1 MKKKRAKNVAMVSEL
16 KAGLSG
22 YLAQVKKGTPVIIT
36 ERGVTIAKIIPI
48 PAPENDIEERT
59 RELERQGRIT
69 VNGDG
74 RIPPEFWTLPR
85 PKDPE
90 GLVLKEFLKQRE
102 EGW

>member
-36 ERGVTIAKIIPI
+36 ERGKTIARIIPV
-48 PAPENDIEERT
+48 PAPEDDIEART
-59 RELERQGRIT
+59 LELERQGRIT

-74 RIPPEFWTLPR
+74 RIPPEFWTLPM

-90 GLVLKEFLKQRE
+90 GLVLKELLRQRE
-102 EGW
+102 EGY